1 MAEYAE
7 TPPEALRTVQREDR
21 PLAEPSAGLTP
32 HVVDEADNATGQATD
47 EPWEPEERRRC
58 GAGRPKVG
66 REEQER
72 QGNRRDNEHDD
83 ATGGPKSGA
92 TMLLYHERVGV
103 TRAQLA
109 NLVIGEVLQ
118 SGVVVLVH
126 VDAVMH
132 E

>member
-1 MAEYAE
+1 
-7 TPPEALRTVQREDR
+7 
-21 PLAEPSAGLTP
+21 
-32 HVVDEADNATGQATD
+32 
-47 EPWEPEERRRC
+47 
-58 GAGRPKVG
+58 
-66 REEQER
+66 
-72 QGNRRDNEHDD
+72 
-83 ATGGPKSGA
+83 
-92 TMLLYHERVGV
+92 MLLYHERVGV